1 MIPTT
6 TGGLIIQP
14 NSISDLIRQY
24 FSANETKNR
33 RVLEA
38 LLSDDFTFSSPRDD
52 RIDRASYF
60 ARCWPNSE
68 KYRSIELEKI
78 FENGS
83 EAFVR
88 YRCAPKSGAGFRDTE
103 YFRIAGDKIAEVDV
117 YFGRSFS

>member
-1 MIPTT
+1 M
-6 TGGLIIQP
+6 QP
-14 NSISDLIRQY
+14 SSISDLIRQY
-24 FSANETKNR
+24 FSAYESKNR

-52 RIDRASYF
+52 HIDRASYF

-78 FENGS
+78 FANGS

-88 YRCAPKSGAGFRDTE
+88 YCCVPKSGASFRNTE
-103 YFRIAGDKIAEVDV
+103 YFRIADDKIAEVDV
-117 YFGRSFS
+117 YFGRSLS